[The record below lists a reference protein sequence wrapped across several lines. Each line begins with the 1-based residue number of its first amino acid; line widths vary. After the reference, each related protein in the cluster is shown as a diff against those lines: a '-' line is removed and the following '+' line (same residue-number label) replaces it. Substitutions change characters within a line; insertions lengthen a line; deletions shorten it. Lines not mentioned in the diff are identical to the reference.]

1 MWYRMSNRHRGFIS
15 QITNKESRT
24 WFYAAMVN
32 DLTMVQAPST
42 SDSDTTQSESL
53 PEDEEDT
60 HSSSDD
66 HYWMSKKHATSRDL
80 GQWLM
85 ENDTDRALSVS
96 LSCLTRCPITDSSP
110 PIGLSNS
117 PS

>member
-1 MWYRMSNRHRGFIS
+1 MWYRTSNRNRGFIG
-15 QITNKESRT
+15 QIANKESRT
-24 WFYAAMVN
+24 RFYAAMVK

-42 SDSDTTQSESL
+42 SDATQSESL

-96 LSCLTRCPITDSSP
+96 LNRLARCPITDSSP